1 MGQTGWRGRDF
12 AQRDKLTA
20 AYAPDN
26 NPQEFIMFVSI
37 RARIL
42 ATSVAIVVTAL
53 AVTGGLLYYV
63 AQRHNDQMVDEN
75 LKSVLAG
82 QALAI
87 DEWITTRTKQ
97 VQTLADSIPIGDGNP
112 SPMLHLVAKSG
123 DFIAVTLGLPD
134 KSAYSSVNLPAG
146 YDPTGR
152 PWYKQALATGHP
164 LVTNAYIDAGTGKP
178 TFSFVAPAM
187 RDGSFKGAISAG
199 VLLEGVSDIV
209 SDIHPTPSSLAFL
222 VDHEGNLLALANTS
236 LLMKPATE
244 LAAELTR
251 DKLASLQTADKPV
264 PVTIGGATKLLLGR
278 QIAGTD
284 WSLVLALDQSDVTA
298 GMHAIATTSL
308 IAIIVVAL
316 IAAAVVGA
324 LTNVMFKRI
333 LLVRDALTDVA
344 SGSGDLSKRL
354 PVTGEDE
361 ASQIAH
367 AFNLFAQKVNAI
379 LLQIRESSASV
390 SLASAEI
397 AQGNQDLSSRT
408 EHAAS
413 SLQETAAA
421 VEEIAGT
428 AHNSADAV
436 RKVGELAESA
446 SSVAMQGGKVV
457 SEVIS
462 TMNGITQASAR
473 IANIIGVID
482 GIAFQTNILALNAA
496 VEAARANEH
505 GRGFAVVAAEV
516 RALAQRSAQAAKEI
530 KELIQSSVQQ
540 IEAGSSLVNTAGLTM
555 DQIVASVSGITGVI
569 GEVTVAASE
578 QSTGLGQVNQALS
591 QLDNTTQQN
600 AALVEQ
606 SAAAA
611 AMLSEQVEVLA
622 QAVGQFKL
630 AAER

>member
-1 MGQTGWRGRDF
+1 M
-12 AQRDKLTA
+12 L
-20 AYAPDN
+20 
-26 NPQEFIMFVSI
+26 VSI

-42 ATSVAIVVTAL
+42 ATCVAIIVTAL

-75 LKSVLAG
+75 LKAVLAG

-87 DEWITTRTKQ
+87 DEWIATRTKQ
-97 VQTLADSIPIGDGNP
+97 VQTLSDSIPIGDGDP
-112 SPMLHLVAKSG
+112 VPMLKLIAGSG

-134 KSAYSSVNLPAG
+134 KSAYSSVHLPSG

-152 PWYKQALATGHP
+152 PWYKLALETGHP
-164 LVTNAYIDAGTGKP
+164 LVTNAYLDAGTGKP
-178 TFSFVAPAM
+178 TFSFVAPAL
-187 RDGSFKGAISAG
+187 RNGSFKGAISAG

-209 SDIHPTPSSLAFL
+209 SGIHPTPSSLAFL
-222 VDHEGNLLALANTS
+222 VDKDGNLLALANTK

-244 LAAELTR
+244 LAPALTR
-251 DKLASLQTADKPV
+251 DKLAALQAAAAPV
-264 PVTIGGATKLLLGR
+264 PVTIDGATKLLR
-278 QIAGTD
+278 AHPVAGTA

-298 GMHAIATTSL
+298 GMHAMATTSL
-308 IAIIVVAL
+308 IAIVVIAL

-324 LTNVMFKRI
+324 LTNAMFKRI

-354 PVTGEDE
+354 PVTGQDE

-379 LLQIRESSASV
+379 LLQIRESSESV

-428 AHNSADAV
+428 ARNSADAV
-436 RKVGELAESA
+436 RKVSELAGSA
-446 SSVAMQGGKVV
+446 SNVATQGGKVV
-457 SEVIS
+457 SDVVA

-505 GRGFAVVAAEV
+505 GRGFAVVASEV

-530 KELIQSSVQQ
+530 KDLIQSSVEQ
-540 IEAGSSLVNTAGLTM
+540 IEAGSGLVHTAGVTM
-555 DQIVASVSGITGVI
+555 DEIVESVRGIAGVI
-569 GEVTVAASE
+569 GEVSAASSE
-578 QSTGLGQVNQALS
+578 QSTGLGQVNQALA

-611 AMLSEQVEVLA
+611 AMLNEQAEKLA